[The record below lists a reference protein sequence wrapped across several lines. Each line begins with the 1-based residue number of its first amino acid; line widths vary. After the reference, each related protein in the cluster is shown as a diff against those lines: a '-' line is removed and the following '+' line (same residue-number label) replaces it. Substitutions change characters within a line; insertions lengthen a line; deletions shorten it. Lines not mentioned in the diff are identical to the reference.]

1 MSSDVIAATG
11 LAGRYATALFELA
24 DADNALE
31 AVSGDLETLGAM
43 IDESDDLTRLIRSPV
58 ISREDQSRAMD
69 AVLEAAGIGEL
80 TQKFIGV
87 VAANRR
93 LFALP
98 SMIKGFAK
106 LLADRRGETTAE
118 VVSASELSDS
128 QLDAVKQSLKKAM
141 GVDVAID
148 ARVDEEILGGLVVRV
163 GSRMVDS
170 SLKTKLDQLRFAMKG
185 IG

>member
-1 MSSDVIAATG
+1 VSSDVIAATD

-31 AVSGDLETLGAM
+31 AVSGDLETIGAM
-43 IDESDDLTRLIRSPV
+43 IEGSDDLTRLIRSPV

-69 AVLEAAGIGEL
+69 AVLEAAEIGEL

-98 SMIKGFAK
+98 SMIKSFVK

-128 QLDAVKQSLKKAM
+128 QLNAVKNSLKKAM

-148 ARVDEEILGGLVVRV
+148 AKVDEEILGGLVVRV